1 MIFRVGSGLCIS
13 LSFLMII
20 AFSTMLCVNAR
31 DTLFFSSKYE
41 GSDTGG
47 RSLLTINL
55 EDYGEP
61 TANHG
66 HDPAFNKAGGR
77 EHSHVGRN
85 RKG

>member
-1 MIFRVGSGLCIS
+1 MSSNKRVIHFRR
-13 LSFLMII
+13 
-20 AFSTMLCVNAR
+20 NE
-31 DTLFFSSKYE
+31 YE